1 MLINETENLKQNVS
15 EKKATREYSDL
26 LLVDLLHPDWKNFFK
41 RYRVDVIGF
50 LCVIVIIIGMV
61 FLLKVLA
68 SIGA

>member
-1 MLINETENLKQNVS
+1 MESIKDSVTKKETS
-15 EKKATREYSDL
+15 REYSGL
-26 LLVDLLHPDWKNFFK
+26 LLVDMLHLDWKNFFK
-41 RYRVDVIGF
+41 RYRVDVVGF